1 MDKDLRFI
9 EYKVLE
15 RDKKGTIKEKRV
27 SDRGIVTIK
36 EEEADDLNNLPNGI
50 FYYEL
55 EKPKKEI
62 KTKE

>member
-1 MDKDLRFI
+1 MDKDLRYV

-36 EEEADDLNNLPNGI
+36 EEEAADLNNIPNGR

-55 EKPKKEI
+55 EKTKKET
-62 KTKE
+62 KTEK